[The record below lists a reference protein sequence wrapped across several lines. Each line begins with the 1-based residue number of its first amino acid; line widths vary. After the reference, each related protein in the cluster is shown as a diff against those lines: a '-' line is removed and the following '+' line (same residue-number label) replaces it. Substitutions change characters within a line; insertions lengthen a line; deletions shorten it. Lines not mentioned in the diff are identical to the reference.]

1 VIERRIVRRY
11 ASALFAAASKADEV
25 DRVESDLG
33 LVSATLLGG
42 DIMSP
47 PNRVGLWEALVSPII
62 PPAAK
67 REILAGIFEGKVSKI
82 TLSYL
87 GLLVDKRRQEAIRQT
102 EAEYVLL
109 ANEARGIVEAEV
121 TSATPLDEDQEAR
134 LAAKLS
140 ATTGKNIQLSRKV
153 DPSVIGGLLVQMGD
167 TVIDGSIRGQ
177 LAALREQL
185 LEG

>member
-11 ASALFAAASKADEV
+11 ASALLAAASKAGEV

-33 LVSATLLGG
+33 LVSYVLESSPALL
-42 DIMSP
+42 DT
-47 PNRVGLWEALVSPII
+47 LVSPVL
-62 PPAAK
+62 PPEKK
-67 REILAGIFEGKVSKI
+67 RQILAAIFEGKVSGI
-82 TLSYL
+82 TLAYL
-87 GLLVDKRRQEAIRQT
+87 GLLVDKRREEAIRQT

-109 ANEARGIVEAEV
+109 ANEARGVVEAEV

-134 LAAKLS
+134 LVTKLG
-140 ATTGKNIQLSRKV
+140 ATTGKKIQLSSKV
-153 DPSVIGGLLVQMGD
+153 DSSVIGGLMVRMGD

-177 LAALREQL
+177 LAALRETL

>member
-1 VIERRIVRRY
+1 MIERRIVRRY

-33 LVSATLLGG
+33 LVSATLFGNVLLGG
-42 DIMSP
+42 
-47 PNRVGLWEALVSPII
+47 GALWNALVSPII
-62 PPAAK
+62 PPAKK
-67 REILAGIFEGKVSKI
+67 REILAAIFEGKVSEI
-82 TLSYL
+82 TLAYL
-87 GLLVDKRRQEAIRQT
+87 GLLVDKRREEAIRQT

-177 LAALREQL
+177 LAALREEL
-185 LEG
+185 LS